1 MPACLPLLLLFSS
14 SFFLLLSSL
23 EIRWHLRLRKKWMI
37 SEELSIRILRIL
49 FSCYLLV
56 GERTKK
62 SDRNIFFCLAYWKY
76 NLPLPPHLRVI
87 TRSEFS
93 SFAAD
98 VWWSLLFNFLLKL
111 FPEWSTGWIGSGKEE
126 EGTEDS
132 LCSSWITLSSLLY
145 ELETVR
151 LWTPKDCLTSLPSF
165 PSVSGLFA
173 SCPFSFHVG
182 CHSVIP
188 PVNGTF
194 VGGSWVEQNNLSSV
208 GCCCYSGRG
217 RLLARYR
224 TRRDGTRR
232 DSGTQSEK
240 VNEWLR

>member
-62 SDRNIFFCLAYWKY
+62 SDRNIFFCVAYWKY

-93 SFAAD
+93 SLAAD
-98 VWWSLLFNFLLKL
+98 VWWSLWFNFLLKL
-111 FPEWSTGWIGSGKEE
+111 FPERSTGGIGSGKEE
-126 EGTEDS
+126 EGTGIHCVP
-132 LCSSWITLSSLLY
+132 LGLHFLLSCMNS
-145 ELETVR
+145 R
-151 LWTPKDCLTSLPSF
+151 LSDCEPRKI
-165 PSVSGLFA
+165 A
-173 SCPFSFHVG
+173 
-182 CHSVIP
+182 
-188 PVNGTF
+188 
-194 VGGSWVEQNNLSSV
+194 
-208 GCCCYSGRG
+208 
-217 RLLARYR
+217 
-224 TRRDGTRR
+224 
-232 DSGTQSEK
+232 
-240 VNEWLR
+240 